1 MVKGSRNGQELKA
14 MRIEILQAG
23 TGDSIWI
30 SHNQKN
36 IIIDGGKSTSAIKD
50 RYDQMP
56 QDESRDLL
64 VVTHIDSDHI
74 AGAIALVEYIKEK
87 NDLGRLKE
95 VWFNYPKKEKTNE
108 YSVNEG
114 NELSDLLSK
123 IDGLNWNNNTSE
135 LLGRTFEIGD
145 LKLQVLAPDHDVAY
159 EYKPEAPKEMGAEQ
173 KDWEVEL
180 KTLIEYVDDD
190 NLDEG
195 GPNSQSIVILVE
207 CDGKKALFPG
217 DCTPKELNDAVH
229 AYNNTHGT
237 PLKLELMKL
246 PHHGSTKNVTK
257 KIINE
262 IDCQNFAISTKK
274 NNKYVFPQKET
285 IAKLI
290 CYRNSEK
297 ETINVFF
304 NYEDALDA
312 LGITEEEQNDYNIR
326 LSVCREFS
334 I

>member
-1 MVKGSRNGQELKA
+1 MKVEFLKA
-14 MRIEILQAG
+14 GA
-23 TGDSIWI
+23 GDSIWI

-36 IIIDGGKSTSAIKD
+36 IVIDGGKSTSAIKK
-50 RYDQMP
+50 RYNQMP
-56 QDESRDLL
+56 KAENIDLL

-74 AGAIALVEYIKEK
+74 AGVIALVKYIKKKDE
-87 NDLGRLKE
+87 LGRIKE
-95 VWFNYPKKEKTNE
+95 VWFNFPKKEKTNE

-114 NELSDLLSK
+114 NELSGLLCK
-123 IDGLNWNNNTSE
+123 IDRLNWNNNTSE
-135 LLGRTFEIGD
+135 LLGRTIEIGG

-190 NLDEG
+190 NLDTG

-207 CDGKKALFPG
+207 CDGKKTLFPG
-217 DCTPKELNDAVH
+217 DCTPQELYDALH
-229 AYNNTHGT
+229 AYNTIHET

-246 PHHGSTKNVTK
+246 PHHGSTRNITK
-257 KIINE
+257 EIINE
-262 IDCQNFAISTKK
+262 IDCQSFVISTKK
-274 NNKYVFPQKET
+274 NNKYGFPQKET

-290 CYRNSEK
+290 SYRNGEE
-297 ETINVFF
+297 ETINVYF
-304 NYEDALDA
+304 NYEDASDA